1 MHLHRL
7 FLSVALVTG
16 FGCLSAQEHIIQG
29 STPDLYLSH
38 TVSAK
43 ETWYS
48 VARSY
53 NLEPK
58 AIVSYNKADMT
69 RPLEIG
75 QQIKVPLTKSNF
87 VQDDHKGKGE
97 VLVPVYHVVQEKEWL
112 YRISVN
118 HNKVPVEKIEKWNAI
133 GRDDAKA
140 GMKLI
145 VGYLK
150 VRQDQA
156 AQIADNR
163 PAPEVVSRPEALPP
177 SVNTTPKPPVT
188 TTTTTTKAPA
198 VNTRPVNTTP
208 ASATAKKATGGEG
221 YFKTLFLENGR
232 AVTGFSGVFKS
243 TSGWGD
249 GKYYALM
256 NNVAVGTIVKVSV
269 PDGTKS
275 VYAKVLGELP
285 DMKESAGLSLRI
297 SDAAAN
303 ILGNTGGKFDV
314 RIAY

>member
-7 FLSVALVTG
+7 FLSVALVIG

-29 STPDLYLSH
+29 STPNLYLSH

-48 VARSY
+48 VARIY

-58 AIVSYNKADMT
+58 TIVTYNKADMT

-75 QQIKVPLTKSNF
+75 QQIRIPLTKNNF
-87 VQDDHKGKGE
+87 VQDDLKGKGE

-133 GRDDAKA
+133 SRDGAKA

-150 VRQDQA
+150 VRQDQV
-156 AQIADNR
+156 AQVADNSS
-163 PAPEVVSRPEALPP
+163 ASEVVSRPETLPP
-177 SVNTTPKPPVT
+177 SANSTPKPPVT
-188 TTTTTTKAPA
+188 GTKAPA
-198 VNTRPVNTTP
+198 TNTRPTNATP
-208 ASATAKKATGGEG
+208 APVKKATGGEG

-232 AVTGFSGVFKS
+232 AVSGFSGVFKS
-243 TSGWGD
+243 TSGWVD

-256 NNVAVGTIVKVSV
+256 NDVAVGTIVKVSV

-297 SDAAAN
+297 SDAAAS
-303 ILGNTGGKFDV
+303 ILGNAGGKFDV

>member
-7 FLSVALVTG
+7 FLSVVLFIG
-16 FGCLSAQEHIIQG
+16 FGALSAQEHIIQG
-29 STPDLYLSH
+29 STPDLYLTH

-48 VARSY
+48 VARSF
-53 NLEPK
+53 NLDPK

-75 QQIKVPLTKSNF
+75 QQIRVPLTKNNF
-87 VQDDHKGKGE
+87 EQDDRKGKGE
-97 VLVPVYHVVQEKEWL
+97 VLVPVYHIVQEKEWL

-133 GRDDAKA
+133 SRDEAKA

-150 VRQDQA
+150 VRQDQV
-156 AQIADNR
+156 AQVTDNSS
-163 PAPEVVSRPEALPP
+163 APEVVTRSDASP
-177 SVNTTPKPPVT
+177 SPVNPAPKSPVAAP
-188 TTTTTTKAPA
+188 KAPA
-198 VNTRPVNTTP
+198 ANPRPTNTT
-208 ASATAKKATGGEG
+208 SATEPAPLKKATGGEG
-221 YFKTLFLENGR
+221 YFKTQFLENGR
-232 AVTGFSGVFKS
+232 SVSGFSGVFKS

-256 NNVAVGTIVKVSV
+256 NSVAVGTIVKVSV
-269 PDGTKS
+269 PNGTNS

-285 DMKESAGLSLRI
+285 DMKESAGLVLRI
-297 SDAAAN
+297 SDAAAS
-303 ILGNTGGKFDV
+303 ILGNSGGKFDV

>member
-1 MHLHRL
+1 M
-7 FLSVALVTG
+7 
-16 FGCLSAQEHIIQG
+16 
-29 STPDLYLSH
+29 
-38 TVSAK
+38 K
-43 ETWYS
+43 
-48 VARSY
+48 
-53 NLEPK
+53 
-58 AIVSYNKADMT
+58 

-75 QQIKVPLTKSNF
+75 QQIRVPLTKSNF
-87 VQDDHKGKGE
+87 VQDDLKGKGE
-97 VLVPVYHVVQEKEWL
+97 VLVPVYHTVQEKEWL

-133 GRDDAKA
+133 SRDDAKA

-156 AQIADNR
+156 AQVADNSS
-163 PAPEVVSRPEALPP
+163 APEVVYRPEASPP
-177 SVNTTPKPPVT
+177 SVNSTSKPPVAAP
-188 TTTTTTKAPA
+188 KAPA
-198 VNTRPVNTTP
+198 ANSRPTNTTP
-208 ASATAKKATGGEG
+208 ATAPAPAKKATGGEG
-221 YFKTLFLENGR
+221 YFKTQFLENGR
-232 AVTGFSGVFKS
+232 AASGFSGVFKS
-243 TSGWGD
+243 TSGWVD

-297 SDAAAN
+297 SDAAAS
-303 ILGNTGGKFDV
+303 ILGNSGGKFDV